1 MTRLLPW
8 LLPLVVALVGLLMA
22 DVPVT
27 AILRYAAYFAA
38 GVALP
43 GVLLLRALWRSKGN
57 WAEDLG
63 LGAVVGFTYQLLGW
77 ALFTLV
83 GWQQMLVVWPVLL
96 LALFAA
102 VPGLRRHW
110 RIADPKPLPLAWTWG
125 LAAAAAVMLG
135 GATFGVYAY
144 HPMPPTGTAY
154 YPDLLFH
161 LSMVNELTRSVPPQ
175 LPQVAG
181 LALDYHWFANADM
194 AGAVDITRLSPILV
208 LYRLWLLPLL
218 VVGLLVFATLAR
230 AVSRAWWTGVL
241 VAVAVAAPQLALF
254 IDNGV
259 DLAPPFSLI
268 SPSQTFGMLAGTAA
282 AVFLIELLFRGRQPK
297 GLWVLA
303 FSVAVVG
310 GGSKPTI
317 LPILVGAVGLSALFV
332 LIRDRKLPL
341 RFVAAAAVLVAS
353 AIGTL
358 LTVAGSTSGSGLQLL
373 AIVKLQAGY
382 RAATGDATPAGG
394 GGLILPALTSG
405 RFLSIVGALVV
416 LALMLIAQAV
426 ALAGYGLLGRR
437 ELRQDPLGWFL
448 LGGLVAGWAA
458 YLLVDHPSASES
470 YFVRSVVPISLAAI
484 AWLAALGFKQIEDRR
499 RAAIT
504 VGVLA
509 AGLGFVYAAALHLS
523 KTRPTGEQLDRVV
536 LVARPLIAVFAITVV
551 LTLLWPVAAKRLA
564 GLAGL
569 GGVVVLA
576 TILAIPAA
584 GALAIGV
591 RATASDQTKSFTSAQ
606 WRVHPDEARAALWL
620 ARNSRPDDVVATN
633 TWCRPAGSQR
643 PGCDARGYIVSGI
656 AGRRTLI
663 EGWAYAGQ
671 AMSRQGVGGKRYT
684 NQPSPWPDRVQL
696 TNQALDA
703 PTPEVLRRLRDQY
716 SVRWL
721 YADLYDGPV
730 SPRLAHLAHLRH
742 REQHVQIYELRR

>member
-8 LLPLVVALVGLLMA
+8 LLPLVVALAGLLSV
-22 DVPVT
+22 DVPIT
-27 AILRYAAYFAA
+27 AILRYAVYFAA

-43 GVLLLRALWRSKGN
+43 GVLLLRALWRSTGN

-83 GWQQMLVVWPVLL
+83 GWQQALVVWPLL
-96 LALFAA
+96 VLALFAA

-110 RIADPKPLPLAWTWG
+110 RIADPRPLPLTWTWG
-125 LAAAAAVMLG
+125 LAAAAAVMVG

-144 HPMPPTGTAY
+144 HPMPPAGTAY

-181 LALDYHWFANADM
+181 LELDYHWFANADM
-194 AGAVDITRLSPILV
+194 AGAVDITRLSPIIV
-208 LYRLWLLPLL
+208 LYRLWLLPML
-218 VVGLLVFATLAR
+218 VVGLLVFATFAR
-230 AVSRAWWTGVL
+230 TVSRAWWTGVL
-241 VAVAVAAPQLALF
+241 VAVAIAAPQLALF

-268 SPSQTFGMLAGTAA
+268 SPSQTLGMLAGTAA
-282 AVFLIELLFRGRQPK
+282 AVFVIELLFRGRQPK

-303 FSVAVVG
+303 LTVAVVG
-310 GGSKPTI
+310 GGAKPTI

-332 LIRDRKLPL
+332 LIRDRKLPA
-341 RFVAAAAVLVAS
+341 RFIAAGALLVAAAV
-353 AIGTL
+353 GTL
-358 LTVAGSTSGSGLQLL
+358 VTVAGSTSGSGLQLL
-373 AIVKLQAGY
+373 AIVKLQGGY

-405 RFLSIVGALVV
+405 RFLSVVGALVV
-416 LALMLIAQAV
+416 FALMLVAQSV

-437 ELRQDPLGWFL
+437 ELRRDPLGWFL
-448 LGGLVAGWAA
+448 LGGLVAGWAG

-470 YFVRSVVPISLAAI
+470 YFARSVVPISLAAI
-484 AWLAALGFKQIEDRR
+484 GWLAALWFKQVADRR
-499 RAAIT
+499 RAAVV

-509 AGLGFVYAAALHLS
+509 AGLGLVYTAALMAVRA
-523 KTRPTGEQLDRVV
+523 KPAGDQLDRVV
-536 LVARPLIAVFAITVV
+536 LVARPLIAVLAVTVV
-551 LTLLWPVAAKRLA
+551 LVLFWPLAAKRWST
-564 GLAGL
+564 LAGL
-569 GGVVVLA
+569 GGVVALA
-576 TILAIPAA
+576 TILAVPAA
-584 GALAIGV
+584 STFALGI
-591 RATASDQTKSFTSAQ
+591 RASGSHQAKSFTSPH
-606 WRVHPDEARAALWL
+606 WRVHPDEAAAALWL
-620 ARNSRPDDVVATN
+620 ARNARPDDVVASN
-633 TWCRPAGSQR
+633 TWCRPAGRQR

-663 EGWAYAGQ
+663 EGWAYTQQ
-671 AMSRQGVGGKRYT
+671 AMSRQGVNGKRYT
-684 NQPSPWPDRVQL
+684 NQPSPWPDRVAL
-696 TNQALDA
+696 INQALGA

-730 SPRLAHLAHLRH
+730 SPELARLARLRH
-742 REQHVQIYELRR
+742 REQHVQIYELTR